1 MRKLFLYILLPVAV
15 CFLCAC
21 SVENVEE
28 GKKRD
33 LDYVVIEQ
41 EEVPQELKEQI
52 EKEEKYVFG
61 LTYADKGILYAARG
75 FGEKKT
81 DGYHAEVTACYE
93 SENTIY
99 VETELQ
105 GPAKGEKIK
114 KKHTFPCVVIKMK
127 DNEKQIIFL

>member
-1 MRKLFLYILLPVAV
+1 MKKLFLYILLWVAV

-41 EEVPQELKEQI
+41 EEAPQELKEQI
-52 EKEEKYVFG
+52 EKEEKSVFG

-81 DGYHAEVTACYE
+81 DGYCVEVTACYE
-93 SENTIY
+93 TENTIY

-105 GPAKGEKIK
+105 GPEKGEKIK

-127 DNEKQIIFL
+127 DNKKQILFL